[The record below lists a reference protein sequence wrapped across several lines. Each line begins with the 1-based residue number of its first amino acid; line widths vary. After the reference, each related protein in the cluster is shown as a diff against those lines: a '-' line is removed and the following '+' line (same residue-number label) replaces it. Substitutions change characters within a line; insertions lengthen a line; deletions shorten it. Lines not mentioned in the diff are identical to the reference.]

1 MTTVGRETDTIAT
14 ARAGGVGVDPAPAD
28 AHPRDGRRLTPIA
41 VIVVAFALSRALFWW
56 AGVRFDT
63 TPVTFGSEQ
72 VLAVR
77 LLRDHL
83 LTSVWHLDSQP
94 PLFNLYSGVLLHL
107 PHGAFRP
114 VAWASF
120 MAVGLVLVLATYLLL
135 LEVRVAPTLALVVA
149 LVLVVD
155 PAPILYE
162 NWMFYAYPSAAL
174 VTLGALLFAR
184 YLRTRSW
191 GYGFSFFCCVSALA
205 LLNSTFQAVWVVAV
219 VVLTALVMRGRVRQV
234 LAVAAVPVLVFA
246 VWLVKD
252 YAMFGT
258 VTTSSWVGMNLANVT
273 LKQAPPAQIR
283 SMVADHE
290 LTPLALVGPWKA
302 VAAYSPRYVRQPHTG
317 VAALDDRYGNARLAN
332 FNNLVYVTVS
342 SKLLGD
348 DLRYISHHPVTYAD
362 HVALGA
368 TIWLTPSDQYPFV
381 YDNWEAIRPLV
392 NPYDILVGWQVQQA
406 PAATTAFRA
415 LDGQFPEAGQV
426 SYSTVLVYAVGLIG
440 APLFLWFRRRK
451 VDRATVGIM
460 VLLWGTTTYAYVA
473 SSLLDVSEN
482 NRFRFEIGTAP
493 LVLSVMVVLGSLEPL
508 LSERQKQ
515 RWWWRWLG
523 LTPAPEPPGVTA
535 PRTG

>member
-135 LEVRVAPTLALVVA
+135 LEV
-149 LVLVVD
+149 D

-219 VVLTALVMRGRVRQV
+219 VVLTALVMRDRVRQV

-392 NPYDILVGWQVQQA
+392 NPYDIL
-406 PAATTAFRA
+406 
-415 LDGQFPEAGQV
+415 
-426 SYSTVLVYAVGLIG
+426 
-440 APLFLWFRRRK
+440 K